1 MLLLPLSVIA
11 MSGVEDVRPVLDHYR
26 QFDDPLSAF
35 KEKHEQLMV
44 RSTFFVQLLAMLVF
58 HDCSRK
64 VHYFAKTLLFSSC
77 QVRIVMNACKAKQPK
92 SFANVFVP
100 QGLLSE

>member
-1 MLLLPLSVIA
+1 MFALLPLSVIA

-44 RSTFFVQLLAMLVF
+44 RFTLLLAMLVF
-58 HDCSRK
+58 LTIGSSRK
-64 VHYFAKTLLFSSC
+64 VHYFAKTQLC
-77 QVRIVMNACKAKQPK
+77 CP
-92 SFANVFVP
+92 
-100 QGLLSE
+100 

>member
-1 MLLLPLSVIA
+1 MKPHSVFVVPFPKLRYKIQSNFPPLNALKWTNVPCVTLFSMTVSRMFALLLSVIA

-44 RSTFFVQLLAMLVF
+44 RF
-58 HDCSRK
+58 
-64 VHYFAKTLLFSSC
+64 TLLFSC
-77 QVRIVMNACKAKQPK
+77 
-92 SFANVFVP
+92 
-100 QGLLSE
+100 